1 MAFDAGLLSFVIR
14 EIDAKLVGGKVE
26 KIHQPGRDET
36 IILFRSGGESRR
48 LLLNA
53 GSSCP
58 RICITEI
65 KTENPKTAP
74 MFCMM
79 LRKHLSGAKLI
90 SVEQIGF
97 ERAVRLSFEGFDE
110 MGFKIKKHI
119 IYELMGTY
127 SNIIITDEKDKICG
141 LLRQIDFS
149 SSSSRQLLSGMIYE
163 CPPPQKKIDPTTID
177 RREFN
182 KLASECEPERLCEKF
197 IMNNFSGISPLVAR
211 EIAYISGG
219 ASDAA
224 METCAPKLTETFF
237 RTISNII
244 NGEGYPY
251 IVYDKYGKLRDF
263 CFMEINQY
271 GTPSEKLES
280 FGKLI
285 DVFYEKKSKDER
297 IRQKASDV
305 LRIVANAKLR
315 TERKIEARKAEL
327 SECSLGD
334 EYKQIADLITANI
347 YRLKRGMEEALL
359 FDYVS
364 GEEVKVK
371 LDSKLTPAANAQKYY
386 KKYAKSKSAKEH
398 LSVLIKNA
406 EDEAVYISSV
416 ADALSRA
423 ESEKELSEIRN
434 ELHSS
439 GYAGKTKEYQDK
451 KQSTPSYLTF
461 KTSGGYTVY
470 CGKNNVANDYLTFKK
485 AERGDWWFHAKNTPG
500 SHVIMVASGLEEPS
514 AEDFTEAATIAAV
527 YSKAGEGAA
536 AEIDYTLVRHI
547 KKPPASKPGFVIYH
561 TNWSATVVPDEE
573 LVKKLMVK

>member
-14 EIDAKLVGGKVE
+14 EINEKLVGGKVE
-26 KIHQPGRDET
+26 KIHQPGRDE
-36 IILFRSGGESRR
+36 IVILFRAGGESRR

-79 LRKHLSGAKLI
+79 MRKHLSGAKLM

-97 ERAVRLSFEGFDE
+97 ERAVRLSFEGFDD
-110 MGFKIKKHI
+110 MGFKVKKHI

-127 SNIIITDEKDKICG
+127 SNIIITDERDKICG

-163 CPPPQKKIDPTTID
+163 TPPPQKKTDPTAID

-182 KLASECEPERLCEKF
+182 KLAAACEGDRLCEKF
-197 IMNNFSGISPLVAR
+197 IMSNFSGISPLVAR

-219 ASDAA
+219 STDATVE
-224 METCAPKLTETFF
+224 MCEETLTEVFF
-237 RTISNII
+237 KTIEDII
-244 NGEGYPY
+244 CGNGAPY
-251 IVYDKYGKLRDF
+251 IVYAKDGKLRDF

-271 GTPSEKLES
+271 GTPSEKLDS
-280 FGKLI
+280 FGRLI

-297 IRQKASDV
+297 IRQKAADV
-305 LRIVANAKLR
+305 LRIVANAKQR
-315 TERKIEARKAEL
+315 TERKLEARKTEL
-327 SECSLGD
+327 AECSLGD
-334 EYKQIADLITANI
+334 EYKLMADLITANI
-347 YRLKRGMEEALL
+347 YRLKRGMEEAELL
-359 FDYVS
+359 DYVS
-364 GEEVKVK
+364 GEMIRVK
-371 LDSKLTPAANAQKYY
+371 LDTRLTPAANAQKYY
-386 KKYAKSKSAKEH
+386 KKYTKSKSAKEH
-398 LSVLIKNA
+398 LAALIKNA
-406 EDEAVYISSV
+406 EDEAVYIASV
-416 ADALSRA
+416 ADALTRA
-423 ESEKELSEIRN
+423 ESEKDLSEIRN
-434 ELHSS
+434 ELYSC
-439 GYAGKTKEYQDK
+439 GYAGRSKSAAEK
-451 KQSTPSYLTF
+451 KQSAPSYLTF

-485 AERGDWWFHAKNTPG
+485 ADRGDWWFHAKNTPG
-500 SHVIMVASGLEEPS
+500 SHVIMVSAGLPEPS

-527 YSKAGEGAA
+527 YSKAGDGAT
-536 AEIDYTLVRHI
+536 AEIDYTMVRHI
-547 KKPPASKPGFVIYH
+547 KKPPAAKPGFVIYH

-573 LVKKLMVK
+573 LVKKLIQK

>member
-14 EIDAKLVGGKVE
+14 EINEKLVGGKVE
-26 KIHQPGRDET
+26 KIHQPGRDE
-36 IILFRSGGESRR
+36 IVILFRAGGESRR

-79 LRKHLSGAKLI
+79 MRKHLSGAKLM

-97 ERAVRLSFEGFDE
+97 ERAVRLSFEGFDD
-110 MGFKIKKHI
+110 MGFKVKKHI

-127 SNIIITDEKDKICG
+127 SNIIITDERDKICG

-163 CPPPQKKIDPTTID
+163 TPPPQKKTDPTAID

-182 KLASECEPERLCEKF
+182 KLAAACEGHRLCEKF
-197 IMNNFSGISPLVAR
+197 IMSNFSGISPLVAR

-219 ASDAA
+219 SSDATVEMCA
-224 METCAPKLTETFF
+224 ETLTEVFF
-237 RTISNII
+237 KTIEDII
-244 NGEGYPY
+244 CGNGAPY
-251 IVYDKYGKLRDF
+251 IVYAKDGKLRDF
-263 CFMEINQY
+263 CFMDINQY
-271 GTPSEKLES
+271 GTPSEKLDS
-280 FGKLI
+280 FGRLI

-297 IRQKASDV
+297 IRQKAADV
-305 LRIVANAKLR
+305 LRIVANAKQR
-315 TERKIEARKAEL
+315 TERKLEARKAEL
-327 SECSLGD
+327 EECSLGD
-334 EYKQIADLITANI
+334 GYKLMADLITANI
-347 YRLKRGMEEALL
+347 YRLKRGMEEAELL
-359 FDYVS
+359 DYVS
-364 GEEVKVK
+364 GEMIRVK
-371 LDSKLTPAANAQKYY
+371 LDTRLTPAANAQKYY
-386 KKYAKSKSAKEH
+386 KKYTKSKSAKEH
-398 LSVLIKNA
+398 LTALIKNA
-406 EDEAVYISSV
+406 EDEAVYIASV
-416 ADALSRA
+416 ADALTRA

-434 ELHSS
+434 ELYSC
-439 GYAGKTKEYQDK
+439 GYAVRSKSAAEK
-451 KQSTPSYLTF
+451 KQSAPSYLTF

-485 AERGDWWFHAKNTPG
+485 ADRGDWWFHAKNTPG
-500 SHVIMVASGLEEPS
+500 SHVIMVSAGLPEPS

-527 YSKAGEGAA
+527 YSKAGDGAT
-536 AEIDYTLVRHI
+536 AEIDYTMVRHI
-547 KKPPASKPGFVIYH
+547 KKPPAAKPGFVIYH

-573 LVKKLMVK
+573 LVKKLIQK